1 MVDTDQC
8 LYFAAMVTVVSE
20 TSTRYEIALLDLDLV
35 EPDPRNVRQGRI
47 EAADVETLR
56 LALRAALARGEE
68 FDSAISVY
76 PIGSRRFRIKHG
88 HRRYEAARIEGVE
101 RLHFH
106 LVSVPSERERIL
118 DQLDDN
124 LNARSISHVD
134 IACALDALRHI
145 GSPEDGAQKELSIRQ
160 LVTLLRERGVPG
172 VERDDA
178 GRAWIRQHLDLLKLH
193 TEVRELVHG
202 RQLGYS
208 LAVKLKDQPAEQQ
221 VAFARRIVAENLSW
235 RDVDRLLGRE
245 SLAAGEPDDD
255 GLDAGAALL
264 SGGPEDPM
272 EARLLEFAKQL
283 EAQAGATSRG
293 SGRSRAS
300 FDPSRRNSGVELE
313 WQPYAASSLPEPVDA
328 KARRNLERLSS
339 SQWAANAS
347 AGAVTLARDLFNW
360 GGHETDDARRLADEC
375 MSELNHCPQGHRR
388 LLYNLRIMLDCA
400 EPTPPLPAVGRML
413 RLYFQEL
420 ARQFPAA

>member
-1 MVDTDQC
+1 
-8 LYFAAMVTVVSE
+8 MVTVPSE
-20 TSTRYEIALLDLDLV
+20 ASTRYEVAVLDLDVV

-47 EAADVETLR
+47 DPADVETLR
-56 LALRAALARGEE
+56 LALRTALARGEE

-88 HRRYEAARIEGVE
+88 HRRYEAARLEGVE

-106 LVSVPSERERIL
+106 VVSVPSERERIL

-124 LNARSISHVD
+124 LNARSISHMD

-193 TEVRELVHG
+193 AEVRELVHA

-221 VAFARRIVAENLSW
+221 VRLAQRIVAENLSW

-245 SLAAGEPDDD
+245 PLAAAQPDDD
-255 GLDAGAALL
+255 GLDAGASLL
-264 SGGPEDPM
+264 SSGPDEPV

-293 SGRSRAS
+293 SGRSPAS

-313 WQPYAASSLPEPVDA
+313 WQPYSAAAPPEPVDA
-328 KARRNLERLSS
+328 KARRNLQRLSS
-339 SQWAANAS
+339 SEWAANAS
-347 AGAVTLARDLFNW
+347 AGAITLARDLVSW
-360 GGHETDDARRLADEC
+360 GGHDADIAQRLADEC
-375 MSELNHCPQGHRR
+375 MAELNDCPQGYRR
-388 LLYNLRIMLDCA
+388 LLYNVRMMLDCA

-413 RLYFQEL
+413 QLYFQQV

>member
-1 MVDTDQC
+1 
-8 LYFAAMVTVVSE
+8 MVTVPSE
-20 TSTRYEIALLDLDLV
+20 ASTRYEVAVLDLDVV

-47 EAADVETLR
+47 DPADVETLR
-56 LALRAALARGEE
+56 LALRTALARGEE

-88 HRRYEAARIEGVE
+88 HRRYEAARLEGVE

-106 LVSVPSERERIL
+106 VVSVPSERERIL

-124 LNARSISHVD
+124 LNARSISHMD

-193 TEVRELVHG
+193 AEVRELVHA

-221 VAFARRIVAENLSW
+221 VRLAQRIVAENLSW

-245 SLAAGEPDDD
+245 PLAAAQPDDD
-255 GLDAGAALL
+255 GLDAGASLL
-264 SGGPEDPM
+264 
-272 EARLLEFAKQL
+272 
-283 EAQAGATSRG
+283 TSRAG
-293 SGRSRAS
+293 
-300 FDPSRRNSGVELE
+300 FDPGRRNSGIELE
-313 WQPYAASSLPEPVDA
+313 WQPYTAAAPPAPPDA
-328 KARRNLERLSS
+328 KTRRNLQRLSS
-339 SQWAANAS
+339 SEWAANAS
-347 AGAVTLARDLFNW
+347 AGAITLARDLVSW
-360 GGHETDDARRLADEC
+360 GGHDADVAQRLADEC
-375 MSELNHCPQGHRR
+375 MAELNDCPQGYRR
-388 LLYNLRIMLDCA
+388 LLYNVRMMLDCA

-413 RLYFQEL
+413 QLYFQQV